1 MGHIWA
7 PIWDPYGQ
15 CNRVPYGWNDKS
27 QPLINIC
34 DTFNLDNIVKQP
46 TCFMKNQTPS
56 LIDVILTN
64 SKTLL
69 CNTANFNCG
78 LSDCH
83 HMIATSL
90 KEICSYVNNK
100 NVTFRSY
107 KNFSDAEFN
116 QELSQVPFHVA
127 HIFDDI
133 DDIYWAHET
142 LLREVLDE
150 QAPLKQKKP
159 KVKSTPIYE
168 ITVQENHIQNKRS

>member
-1 MGHIWA
+1 MFENDITKSLDQIFLKFDHVICLG
-7 PIWDPYGQ
+7 DLNYDLS
-15 CNRVPYGWNDKS
+15 RNDKS

-83 HMIATSL
+83 HMIATSI
-90 KEICSYVNNK
+90 KETCSYVNNK

-107 KNFSDAEFN
+107 KNFSEAEFN

-133 DDIYWAHET
+133 DDI
-142 LLREVLDE
+142 
-150 QAPLKQKKP
+150 
-159 KVKSTPIYE
+159 
-168 ITVQENHIQNKRS
+168 